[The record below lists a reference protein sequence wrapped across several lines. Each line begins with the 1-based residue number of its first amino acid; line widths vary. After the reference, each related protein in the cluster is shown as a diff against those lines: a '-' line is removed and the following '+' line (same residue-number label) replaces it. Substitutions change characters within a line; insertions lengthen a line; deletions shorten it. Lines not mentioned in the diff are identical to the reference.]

1 MRTGLGLKAI
11 NVTPTNIKI
20 PQKKVEVKRLRTRS
34 VLIPLEQDELIKHS
48 RVFMEKRMKL
58 NIATSDN
65 D

>member
-1 MRTGLGLKAI
+1 MSHLPIL
-11 NVTPTNIKI
+11 KI